1 MTASRYDLTGPRPI
15 HQAAALRTVG
25 FRVAC
30 SVEKD
35 MASAGKTAVHW
46 YVETAPADAAD
57 LCSGRPGTDPATR
70 HRAAMFRACMDAL
83 AIRDTMDVWLH
94 SGADWYEITGTARPA
109 HVADPA
115 TPCASIPLHLI
126 DFASAA
132 IACGHL
138 PRPRPNKGCPSLLV
152 TAAGGTTLPEL
163 GSVESRLIARADG
176 RVFDTI
182 MVAGHSGDEHPYF
195 YVREA
200 IAHAA
205 LCRAEEKRAAGNPTG
220 LFRGNGGRTALVSES
235 ILAAGDRSAELVELH
250 LTGQL

>member
-25 FRVAC
+25 FKVAC

-35 MASAGKTAVHW
+35 MASDGKTAVHW
-46 YVETAPADAAD
+46 YVESAPADAAD
-57 LCSGRPGTDPATR
+57 LCSGRPGADPATR

-83 AIRDTMDVWLH
+83 AIRDTLDVWLH

-115 TPCASIPLHLI
+115 TPCASIPRHLL
-126 DFASAA
+126 DFAAAA

-138 PRPRPNKGCPSLLV
+138 PRPRPNKGLPSLLI
-152 TAAGGTTLPEL
+152 TAAGGTTLPVL
-163 GSVESRLIARADG
+163 GNIESRLCARADG
-176 RVFDTI
+176 RVFEALTLP
-182 MVAGHSGDEHPYF
+182 GHEPDEHPYF
-195 YVREA
+195 YAREA

-205 LCRAEEKRAAGNPTG
+205 LCRAEERRATGNPTG
-220 LFRGNGGRTALVSES
+220 LFRGRGGRTALVSRS
-235 ILAAGDRSAELVELH
+235 ILEAGDRSAELVGLH

>member
-25 FRVAC
+25 FKVAC

-57 LCSGRPGTDPATR
+57 LCNYRPGSDPATR

-83 AIRDTMDVWLH
+83 AIRDTLDVWLH
-94 SGADWYEITGTARPA
+94 SGADWYEITGTSRPA
-109 HVADPA
+109 HVTDPE
-115 TPCASIPLHLI
+115 TRCAAVPLHLI
-126 DFASAA
+126 DFAAAA
-132 IACGHL
+132 IACGHM
-138 PRPRPNKGCPSLLV
+138 PRPRPVQGVPSLTV
-152 TAAGGTTLPEL
+152 SAPGGTTLTEL
-163 GSVESRLIARADG
+163 GSVEQAIRRRA
-176 RVFDTI
+176 
-182 MVAGHSGDEHPYF
+182 AGEITAALSLPGHAPEEHPYF
-195 YVREA
+195 YVRET

-205 LCRAEEKRAAGNPTG
+205 LCRIEEAKASRNPTG

-235 ILAAGDRSAELVELH
+235 ILAAGDRDAELVELH